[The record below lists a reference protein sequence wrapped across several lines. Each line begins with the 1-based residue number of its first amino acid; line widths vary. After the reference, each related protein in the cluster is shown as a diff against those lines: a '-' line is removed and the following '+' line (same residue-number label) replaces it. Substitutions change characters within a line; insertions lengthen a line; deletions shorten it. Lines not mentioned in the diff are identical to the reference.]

1 MMSHTA
7 IQRMVCGK
15 DVVQYKAGPMMQEDY
30 IVCRC
35 EDVTLSSIESCMDNT
50 SVLSLH
56 ETKRRLR
63 VGMGTCQGRVC
74 GPLLQKIFGET
85 ATDSL
90 DRNAVVRPVPLKDI
104 AGRCSSDEAVRP

>member
-1 MMSHTA
+1 MSHTA

-15 DVVQYKAGPMMQEDY
+15 DVIQNKAGPMMQEDY

-35 EDVTLSSIESCMDNT
+35 EDVTLSSIETCMDNT
-50 SVLSLH
+50 GALSLQ

-85 ATDSL
+85 STDSL
-90 DRNAVVRPVPLKDI
+90 DRNAVLRPVPLKDI
-104 AGRCSSDEAVRP
+104 AGRCASDEAVHP